1 MKHILVVAA
10 HPDDEV
16 LGCGGTIANHIRNG
30 DEVHVLILAEG
41 MTSRY
46 YTRDPEGRRDDI
58 IKLRN
63 MTNEAHKILGSNSVK
78 LMDFPDN
85 RMDSVD
91 LLDIVKEV
99 ENEINGRKPAII
111 YTHHNGDLNVDHR
124 ITHQAVFTACRP
136 EPNTTVKKIYCFE
149 VPSSTDWQTPMTEA
163 PFMPNTFVDISDTL
177 EKKLDALKSYESEMK
192 PWPHSRSVKAVEHLA
207 RWRGASVGLGAAE
220 AFVLSRNLVTL
231 TKS

>member
-1 MKHILVVAA
+1 MKSVLIIAA

-16 LGCGGTIANHIRNG
+16 LGCGGTIANQIRNG

-41 MTSRY
+41 MTSRD
-46 YTRDPEGRRDDI
+46 YTRDREGSQDDV

-91 LLDIVKEV
+91 LLDIVKVV
-99 ENEINGRKPAII
+99 ENEINDKKPEII
-111 YTHHNGDLNVDHR
+111 FTHYNRDLNVDHR

-136 EPNTTVKKIYCFE
+136 EPDSTVKKIYCF
-149 VPSSTDWQTPMTEA
+149 
-163 PFMPNTFVDISDTL
+163 
-177 EKKLDALKSYESEMK
+177 
-192 PWPHSRSVKAVEHLA
+192 
-207 RWRGASVGLGAAE
+207 
-220 AFVLSRNLVTL
+220 
-231 TKS
+231 